1 MFTQVKSDQYNALH
15 ASYATSLELAKAKKP
30 YTDGVVVK
38 KCAVE
43 MAKGFGDSKVAKH
56 FDSVPASHQT
66 TQRRVAEM
74 GDQIQ
79 QKLSREIEKCCYF
92 SLCIDESTDLSDV
105 SQLLIFIR
113 TAKED
118 FEIKE
123 ELLTMCSL
131 HSTTKVRNIFEA
143 VMKAVNTV
151 GGFEKCSV

>member
-15 ASYATSLELAKAKKP
+15 AISLKLAKAKKP

-43 MAKGFGDSKVAKH
+43 MAKAFGDSKMAKH

-66 TQRRVAEM
+66 VQRRVAEM

-79 QKLSREIEKCCYF
+79 QKLTCEIEKCCY
-92 SLCIDESTDLSDV
+92 IDESTDLSDV
-105 SQLLIFIR
+105 SQLLIFIG

-118 FEIKE
+118 
-123 ELLTMCSL
+123 
-131 HSTTKVRNIFEA
+131 
-143 VMKAVNTV
+143 
-151 GGFEKCSV
+151 